1 MKIEKNIPVEGKHNK
16 PIITDVFFTENHIKK
31 PIVIYCHGYKGF
43 KDWGAWHSMAKQFA
57 KAGFF
62 FLKFNF
68 SHNGGTLEQPID
80 FPDLEAFGNNNFTK
94 ELDDLECVI
103 DWVLE
108 NKEFTNQ
115 IDNANVNLVGHSR
128 GGGIVLLKANENSKV
143 KKVVTLAGVSDYKSR
158 FPTGAVLK
166 QWKKDG
172 VAYITNA
179 RTNQQMPHFF
189 QFYENFKK
197 NEARLTIKTATEN
210 LTIPHLI
217 IHGDNDTS
225 VELVEAKQLKKWN
238 PTAHL
243 EIINNTDHAFNTSH
257 PWEKEEIPEEFQE
270 IISLSIKFLKEEN
283 YTSV

>member
-16 PIITDVFFTENHIKK
+16 PIITDVFFIENYIKK

-43 KDWGAWHSMAKQFA
+43 KDWGAWDIMAEKFA

-80 FPDLEAFGNNNFTK
+80 FPDLEAFGNNNFTI
-94 ELDDLECVI
+94 ELDDLERVI

-108 NKEFTNQ
+108 NKKFTNQ
-115 IDNANVNLVGHSR
+115 IDKEKINLVGHSR

-143 KKVVTLAGVSDYKSR
+143 KKVVTLAGVSDYNSR
-158 FPTGAVLK
+158 FPTGAVLE
-166 QWKKDG
+166 QWKKEG
-172 VAYITNA
+172 VSYITNA
-179 RTNQQMPHFF
+179 RTKQQMPHFF
-189 QFYENFKK
+189 QFYENFKE
-197 NEARLTIKTATEN
+197 NEARLTIKTAVEN
-210 LTIPHLI
+210 LTIPYLI

-238 PTAHL
+238 PTALL
-243 EIINNTDHAFNTSH
+243 EIINNTDHAFNTLH
-257 PWEKEEIPEEFQE
+257 PWEKEEIPDEFQE
-270 IISLSIKFLKEEN
+270 VISRSIKFLK
-283 YTSV
+283 